1 MKAAG
6 TGYNCRQAAD
16 HETGGLLAMLLSARI
31 DPWEYASVYVLPRTA
46 EQRAYR
52 PGSARGIYSHFFFLN
67 RIRQYATIPTL
78 KAMTAG

>member
-1 MKAAG
+1 M
-6 TGYNCRQAAD
+6 
-16 HETGGLLAMLLSARI
+16 TGGLLAMLLSARI
-31 DPWEYASVYVLPRTA
+31 DSCDFASVYVLLGTA

-52 PGSARGIYSHFFFLN
+52 PGSARGVYSHFFFLN

>member
-6 TGYNCRQAAD
+6 TDHNCRQATD

-31 DPWEYASVYVLPRTA
+31 DPWDFASVYVLLGTA

-52 PGSARGIYSHFFFLN
+52 PGSARGVYSHFFFLN
-67 RIRQYATIPTL
+67 RIRQ
-78 KAMTAG
+78 